1 MWSTTPWLSLL
12 YLVMLTG
19 CAGGGSGDNASTS
32 PVTASVD
39 IAWDPTESIGGYYV
53 HYGPES
59 PNVVGSC
66 GYAHHVYYSVGSLAS
81 ASSPT
86 ATISGLT
93 PGRTYYFA
101 VSAHGDS
108 LESACSNEISRAM

>member
-1 MWSTTPWLSLL
+1 
-12 YLVMLTG
+12 MLTG
-19 CAGGGSGDNASTS
+19 CAGGGSGESASTS
-32 PVTASVD
+32 PATASVD
-39 IAWDPTESIGGYYV
+39 IAWDPTESTGGYYV

-59 PNVVGSC
+59 PNITGSC
-66 GYAHHVYYSVGSLAS
+66 AYAYHVYYSVGVLAN
-81 ASSPT
+81 AASPT
-86 ATISGLT
+86 ATIHGLT